1 MAESEDKSG
10 SNAPGGK
17 DVSVP
22 TDSPSAVVPE
32 QSPVADETPSS
43 GETGGDRPAFVV
55 YGMPSGLGAAPAND
69 VAVPPDGT
77 EALSALTEDAQTV
90 LLDLAESDYDSVLSG
105 FDDTFVQIEGS
116 TAAVEGETDGLG
128 PEPTTVEFSGLEI
141 ADLIS
146 DFDDSQSVSLSDHEV
161 ALFDHYLATAEPD
174 LGGFAPNVTIEVDDD
189 PGSDSIC

>member
-1 MAESEDKSG
+1 MAESEDNSG
-10 SNAPGGK
+10 SDASGGK
-17 DVSVP
+17 EVSVP
-22 TDSPSAVVPE
+22 ADSASAVVPE
-32 QSPVADETPSS
+32 QGPVADETPSS

-69 VAVPPDGT
+69 VAVPPDGV
-77 EALSALTEDAQTV
+77 EGLSALTEDAQTV

-105 FDDTFVQIEGS
+105 FDDTFVQIESS
-116 TAAVEGETDGLG
+116 TSAVESETDGLG
-128 PEPTTVEFSGLEI
+128 PEPMAVEFSGLEI